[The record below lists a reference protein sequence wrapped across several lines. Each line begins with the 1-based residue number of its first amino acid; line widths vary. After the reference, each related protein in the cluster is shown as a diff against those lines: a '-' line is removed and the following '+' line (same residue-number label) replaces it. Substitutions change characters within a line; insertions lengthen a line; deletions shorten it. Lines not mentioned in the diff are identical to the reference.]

1 VFDLESGQWSS
12 IAPPAPRLF
21 AELAELDGKLYLAG
35 GYAASEEEH
44 FKPAESLE
52 VYDPATALWST
63 LVKTLPVPAADLKV
77 RSIQGR
83 LLLFS
88 LDRDQKGSCRMALFA
103 P

>member
-1 VFDLESGQWSS
+1 MEHHRR
-12 IAPPAPRLF
+12 ACARLF
-21 AELAELDGKLYLAG
+21 AELTELGGKLYLAG
-35 GYAASEEEH
+35 GYAASQDEH
-44 FKPAESLE
+44 FKSAESIE
-52 VYDPATALWST
+52 VYDPATAAWST

-88 LDRDQKGSCRMALFA
+88 LDRDHSGSCRMALVS